1 MRKCITLLGICM
13 TLLFCSLHNASAQ
26 TVTAGATNCTQITQE
41 GAGTGGPYGAS
52 LAYNTCRY
60 QVTVFYCQASQ
71 SPSCA
76 PNGQPNLGDAWSSQN
91 IVGGGTF
98 SVSKTGASSIISFLE
113 CPMGSGPAPTGTA
126 QCQSNASR
134 LSAAILPNAVAAR
147 VGDTA
152 TAFFTIQ
159 NSNTSYPSQTKC
171 QIALES
177 GAPSGLSLTYQETNP
192 ATNQPIGTPNTPVTI
207 ASGAAQSFVVSFSS
221 TASFS
226 VQNLPLLY
234 DCAQDFPVVP
244 VNNVNTMDLTFSTG
258 YIAEIVALATTPT
271 NNGILSINIAQNPAN
286 AFAVA
291 TSNSGIADTITAKVS
306 TGGITLP
313 LTVTMCQTNPST
325 GQCYATPASSV
336 TLPIAA
342 DATPTFSIFATA
354 QEKIPLAPNTNRI
367 LVQFFNSSGSIVGAT
382 SVAITAS

>member
-1 MRKCITLLGICM
+1 
-13 TLLFCSLHNASAQ
+13 
-26 TVTAGATNCTQITQE
+26 
-41 GAGTGGPYGAS
+41 
-52 LAYNTCRY
+52 
-60 QVTVFYCQASQ
+60 
-71 SPSCA
+71 
-76 PNGQPNLGDAWSSQN
+76 
-91 IVGGGTF
+91 
-98 SVSKTGASSIISFLE
+98 
-113 CPMGSGPAPTGTA
+113 
-126 QCQSNASR
+126 
-134 LSAAILPNAVAAR
+134 
-147 VGDTA
+147 
-152 TAFFTIQ
+152 
-159 NSNTSYPSQTKC
+159 
-171 QIALES
+171 
-177 GAPSGLSLTYQETNP
+177 
-192 ATNQPIGTPNTPVTI
+192 
-207 ASGAAQSFVVSFSS
+207 
-221 TASFS
+221 
-226 VQNLPLLY
+226 
-234 DCAQDFPVVP
+234 
-244 VNNVNTMDLTFSTG
+244 MDLTFSTG